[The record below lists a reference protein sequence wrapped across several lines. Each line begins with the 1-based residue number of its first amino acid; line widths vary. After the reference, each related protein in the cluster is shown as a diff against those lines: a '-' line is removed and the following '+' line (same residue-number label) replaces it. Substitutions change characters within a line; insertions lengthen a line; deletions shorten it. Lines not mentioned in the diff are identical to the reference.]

1 MKISA
6 SIKSREVDLVLLLVA
21 FFWGSSYLSAKVLTQ
36 HTSVLS
42 VLGLRFC
49 LTSVGM
55 ALIWLIRRESFQK
68 PEWILGSVL
77 GMTQALILF
86 CETSGVSKTTA
97 TNAGLIISLTIVM
110 TPILE
115 SIASKNWL
123 PRGFFIAAVVAVVG
137 VALLVSGEGF
147 SVPGLGDWL
156 MLIAALIRSIHV
168 TAMGHLTRGKS
179 YSTVNITMVQTLTC
193 GVIFTLLSFK
203 TMAEAVSTFAAA
215 QWYGLL
221 YLSLLCGLFS
231 FLANLWAIR
240 RTSASRAGLLLA
252 TEPIWAVVVGITIG
266 GETLA
271 ALGVVGALLILGAT
285 FWGQRIETKHR
296 ARKLSVNL

>member
-1 MKISA
+1 MKLSGA
-6 SIKSREVDLVLLLVA
+6 IKAREVDLVLLLVA

-36 HTSVLS
+36 HTPVLS
-42 VLGLRFC
+42 VLGLRFVI
-49 LTSVGM
+49 TSIGM
-55 ALIWLIRRESFQK
+55 IIVWCARRERFQK
-68 PEWILGSVL
+68 PEWIFGSVL
-77 GMTQALILF
+77 GASQALILF
-86 CETSGVSKTTA
+86 CETAGVSKTTA

-123 PRGFFIAAVVAVVG
+123 PRKFFIATVVAVVG

-147 SVPGLGDWL
+147 SAPGLGDWL
-156 MLIAALIRSIHV
+156 MLIAAFIRSIHV
-168 TAMGHLTRGKS
+168 TAMGHVTRGKS
-179 YSTVNITMVQTLTC
+179 YSTVNITLIQSLTC
-193 GVIFTLLSFK
+193 AAIFTALSFQD
-203 TMAEAVSTFAAA
+203 MADAISSFAPA
-215 QWYGLL
+215 QFYGLL

-252 TEPIWAVVVGITIG
+252 TEPIWAVVIGISVG

-271 ALGVVGALLILGAT
+271 LLGVVGAVLILGAT
-285 FWGQRIETKHR
+285 FWGQRLETTHR
-296 ARKLSVNL
+296 ERI

>member
-1 MKISA
+1 MKLSGA
-6 SIKSREVDLVLLLVA
+6 IKAREVDLVLLLVA

-42 VLGLRFC
+42 VLGLRFAI
-49 LTSVGM
+49 TSIGM
-55 ALIWLIRRESFQK
+55 FFIWFARRDRFQK
-68 PEWILGSVL
+68 PEWIFGSILGAS
-77 GMTQALILF
+77 QALILF
-86 CETSGVSKTTA
+86 CETAGVSKTTA

-123 PRGFFIAAVVAVVG
+123 PRKFFVATVMAVVG

-147 SVPGLGDWL
+147 SAPGLGDWL
-156 MLIAALIRSIHV
+156 MLIEAFIRSIHV
-168 TAMGHLTRGKS
+168 TAMGHVTRWKN
-179 YSTVNITMVQTLTC
+179 YSTVNITLIQSLTC
-193 GVIFTLLSFK
+193 AAIFTALSFQD
-203 TMAEAVSTFAAA
+203 MADAVFNFAPA

-252 TEPIWAVVVGITIG
+252 TEPIWAVVVGISVG

-271 ALGVVGALLILGAT
+271 LLGVVGAVLILGAT
-285 FWGQRIETKHR
+285 FWGQRIETAHR
-296 ARKLSVNL
+296 EKI

>member
-1 MKISA
+1 MA
-6 SIKSREVDLVLLLVA
+6 FTESIKKREVDLVLLLVA
-21 FFWGSSYLSAKVLTQ
+21 FFWGSSYLAAKVLTE

-42 VLGLRFC
+42 VLGLRFVT
-49 LTSVGM
+49 TSVGM
-55 ALIWLIRRESFQK
+55 IAVWLLRRDKFQRQ
-68 PEWILGSVL
+68 EWILGSIL
-77 GMTQALILF
+77 GASQAFILF
-86 CETSGVSKTTA
+86 CETAGVSKTTA

-123 PRGFFIAAVVAVVG
+123 PRGFFVAAVVAVVG

-147 SVPGLGDWL
+147 SAPGLGDWL
-156 MLIAALIRSIHV
+156 MLLAAFIRSIHV
-168 TAMGHLTRGKS
+168 TAMGQVTRGRT
-179 YSTVNITMVQTLTC
+179 YSTVNMTLIQSLTC
-193 GVIFTLLSFK
+193 AVIFSALSFDDMK
-203 TMAEAVSTFAAA
+203 LAVSEFAPA

-240 RTSASRAGLLLA
+240 RTSASRAGLLLS
-252 TEPIWAVVVGITIG
+252 TEPIWAVVVGITVG

-271 ALGVVGALLILGAT
+271 ALGVIGAILILGST
-285 FWGQRIETKHR
+285 FWGQRIETHHR
-296 ARKLSVNL
+296 EKSLAKNL

>member
-1 MKISA
+1 MNLGGA
-6 SIKSREVDLVLLLVA
+6 IKAREVDLVLLLVA

-42 VLGLRFC
+42 VLGLRFAI
-49 LTSVGM
+49 TSIGM
-55 ALIWLIRRESFQK
+55 FFVWIARRDRFQK
-68 PEWILGSVL
+68 PEWIFGSILGAS
-77 GMTQALILF
+77 QALILF
-86 CETSGVSKTTA
+86 CETAGVSKTTA

-123 PRGFFIAAVVAVVG
+123 PRNFFIATVVAVVG

-147 SVPGLGDWL
+147 SAPGLGDWL
-156 MLIAALIRSIHV
+156 MLVAAFIRSIHV
-168 TAMGHLTRGKS
+168 TAMGHVTRGKS
-179 YSTVNITMVQTLTC
+179 YSTVNITLIQSLTC
-193 GVIFTLLSFK
+193 ATIFATLSFRD
-203 TMAEAVSTFAAA
+203 MAEAVTSFALP

-252 TEPIWAVVVGITIG
+252 TEPIWAVVVGLSVG

-271 ALGVVGALLILGAT
+271 LLGVVGAVLILGST
-285 FWGQRIETKHR
+285 FWGQRIETTYR
-296 ARKLSVNL
+296 EKLQQ